1 MASDSLRTAALR
13 YGVVAGP
20 VTVALLAGV
29 AVLVDFPLKLLGVL
43 TLGVPLLVVPAVV
56 GATDAGIETAAGSAL
71 VGAEAGDPSD
81 HQPDR
86 IPPFRTRS
94 TSCAGCPASASPA
107 RSCWPPPSE
116 HFQFHPAADT
126 ELFYRTS
133 FTGI

>member
-56 GATDAGIETAAGSAL
+56 GATDAGIETAAGSVL

-86 IPPFRTRS
+86 ILPVPDPLDVVCWLS
-94 TSCAGCPASASPA
+94 GVGVAGAVLL
-107 RSCWPPPSE
+107 
-116 HFQFHPAADT
+116 AAT
-126 ELFYRTS
+126 F
-133 FTGI
+133 